1 MPRPGPQGF
10 VVSLARPGRNVTGL
24 SNVRPETIGKLL
36 QSLKDIVPKA
46 SRLGVL
52 SLPNAAHASREGT
65 KVAARA
71 LGLQLE
77 VSEARNPEALPRVF
91 ETARKARLDGL
102 VVLGLQ
108 YRERIVELAAQYHVP
123 AVYQFREFVDAGG
136 LRSYGANLVAQYH
149 RAATYVD
156 ISKHVGRVKSERVLA

>member
-77 VSEARNPEALPRVF
+77 VSEARNPEALPRAF
-91 ETARKARLDGL
+91 EAARKARLDGV
-102 VVLGLQ
+102 VVLGPPS
-108 YRERIVELAAQYHVP
+108 RERVRELDAECPVHAGS
-123 AVYQFREFVDAGG
+123 QF
-136 LRSYGANLVAQYH
+136 
-149 RAATYVD
+149 T
-156 ISKHVGRVKSERVLA
+156 